1 MANDDA
7 DDEHDDGGDDEV
19 DDGGDDD
26 YDDDDDDY
34 DDADDDDVH
43 DADDERNLVEW
54 SDIDTILELRIC
66 KSFGCSGGITFP
78 H

>member
-7 DDEHDDGGDDEV
+7 DDENDDGGDDEV
-19 DDGGDDD
+19 DVGCDDDDHDD
-26 YDDDDDDY
+26 YDDY
-34 DDADDDDVH
+34 DN
-43 DADDERNLVEW
+43 DEGNLVEW

-66 KSFGCSGGITFP
+66 KFFGCSGGITFP